1 MCKEISGICL
11 ALKYLLVSLDRQF
24 LYSFNTYYYFL
35 IVIFIFSIMADL
47 QCSVHFLL
55 HSEVT
60 QSHIHV
66 HILFSH
72 MIMLHHK

>member
-1 MCKEISGICL
+1 MCKEVSGICL

-47 QCSVHFLL
+47 QCSVRFLL